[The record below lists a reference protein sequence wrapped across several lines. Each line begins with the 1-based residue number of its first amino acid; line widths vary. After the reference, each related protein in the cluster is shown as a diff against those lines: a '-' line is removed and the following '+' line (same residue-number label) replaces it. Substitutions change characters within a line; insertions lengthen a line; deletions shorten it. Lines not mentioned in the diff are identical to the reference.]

1 MPLGVLRTVRFDIRL
16 RVRRR
21 ILARVPLWAGGG
33 QGLPFAGVISGCAT
47 MVRST
52 SERASVT
59 APLSQIA
66 IRTVA
71 ASGAG
76 QPVVIAPSNG
86 TRRLRVHPMSVR
98 EGPPRPTD
106 VAGTAAQKGHFASPG
121 LWIAG
126 KRAPQKDIFE
136 TPGGTGVGAG
146 LPCVRHS

>member
-1 MPLGVLRTVRFDIRL
+1 VPLSVLRTVRFDIRL

-21 ILARVPLWAGGG
+21 ILARVPLWAGG
-33 QGLPFAGVISGCAT
+33 VISGFAT

-59 APLSQIA
+59 APLAQNS
-66 IRTVA
+66 IRTDA
-71 ASGAG
+71 ASGAS